1 MKIPA
6 PLVPYAG
13 QPPQET
19 PVSQP
24 EANGIKALPPKV
36 SIPAVPRSVSSL
48 LVSLGLPL
56 DRLSALVVSFSRFFS
71 LPLEPSVLS
80 GIRRQALN
88 AAALE
93 HSGIFSSRIGEPV
106 SAGSESAAAVGE
118 ALVLA
123 AAAAADK
130 NAVLSPA
137 ALAGLAFAIDPDSRG
152 KGQKNGEKPG
162 GQGRDSKKQD
172 GKAGSQRHDV
182 PLGAVSP
189 SILKEKLLSYAEQ
202 NAALNIVNGLRGRNG
217 QRWLAIPFDFV
228 DKGREYRISLRVL
241 LDAAAGETGK
251 GRMCL
256 DVVQSGTGGR
266 RLFVMDASGAG
277 EKARLRLLLRPARKP
292 GALKRLR
299 GALAAVM
306 GLPKEH
312 VSVCNFAEYCG
323 LAGEQP
329 ESLLPSINEAV

>member
-1 MKIPA
+1 MKIPS
-6 PLVPYAG
+6 PLVPYTG
-13 QPPQET
+13 QPPGEI

-24 EANGIKALPPKV
+24 AADGTKALPPNA

-56 DRLSALVVSFSRFFS
+56 DRLSALVVSFTRFFS
-71 LPLEPSVLS
+71 LPLEPSALS

-93 HSGIFSSRIGEPV
+93 NSGLSSSRAGERFLA
-106 SAGSESAAAVGE
+106 SSEPAATLGE

-130 NAVLSPA
+130 NALLSPA
-137 ALAGLAFAIDPDSRG
+137 ALAGYACAIDPDRRG
-152 KGQKNGEKPG
+152 KGQKNGE
-162 GQGRDSKKQD
+162 QGRDSKKQD
-172 GKAGSQRHDV
+172 GKADSERRDA
-182 PLGAVSP
+182 PLGTVSP
-189 SILKEKLLSYAEQ
+189 ALLKEKLLSYAEQ
-202 NAALNIVNGLRGRNG
+202 NPALNILNGLPGRNG
-217 QRWLAIPFDFV
+217 QRWLAIPFDFIH
-228 DKGREYRISLRVL
+228 KGREYRISLRVL

-251 GRMCL
+251 GQMCL

-266 RLFVMDASGAG
+266 RLFVMDSSGAG
-277 EKARLRLLLRPARKP
+277 ANARLRLLLWPARKP

-306 GLPKEH
+306 GLPKEY
-312 VSVCNFAEYCG
+312 VSVCNFAGYCG
-323 LAGEQP
+323 LTGEQP